1 MDIIINSDK
10 VNITIQNDITG
21 KLIMFVYYDSLL
33 QLRIT
38 VVLIS
43 VNFNVVY
50 IKQVTLIFVILSMPV
65 NKHGSCKDV
74 LLL

>member
-33 QLRIT
+33 Q
-38 VVLIS
+38 
-43 VNFNVVY
+43 
-50 IKQVTLIFVILSMPV
+50 
-65 NKHGSCKDV
+65 
-74 LLL
+74 